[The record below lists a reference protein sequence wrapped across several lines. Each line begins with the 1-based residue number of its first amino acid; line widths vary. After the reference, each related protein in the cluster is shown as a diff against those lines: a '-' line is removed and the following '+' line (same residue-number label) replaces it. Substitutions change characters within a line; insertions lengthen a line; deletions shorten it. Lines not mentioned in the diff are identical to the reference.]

1 MSMSDPLANMLAA
14 IRNGAMANKTAITV
28 PASKLKKAVLKVL
41 LDEGYIRNFEDIV
54 DAHNKPAIRIE
65 LKYFEGKAVINKM
78 KRISTPGRRVYA
90 QFSNMPRVYNGLG
103 IVVVSTSKGVI
114 SDFEA
119 RQQKI
124 GGELL
129 CSVY

>member
-1 MSMSDPLANMLAA
+1 MSDPLANMLAA
-14 IRNGAMANKTAITV
+14 IRNAQLAHKTATTV
-28 PASKLKKAVLKVL
+28 PASKLKKSVLKVL
-41 LDEGYIRNFEDIV
+41 QEEGYIRNFEEIV

-65 LKYFEGKAVINKM
+65 LKYFEGEAVIKKM
-78 KRISTPGRRVYA
+78 QRISTPGRRVYA
-90 QFSNMPRVYNGLG
+90 QVDKMPRVYNGLG

>member
-14 IRNGAMANKTAITV
+14 IRNGQMARKTAITV

-41 LDEGYIRNFEDIV
+41 AEEGYIRNFEEVTDSN
-54 DAHNKPAIRIE
+54 NKPAIKIE
-65 LKYFEGKAVINKM
+65 LKYFEGQPVIKKM
-78 KRISTPGRRVYA
+78 QRLSSPGRRVYA
-90 QFSNMPRVYNGLG
+90 QSTSMPRVYNGLG

-119 RQQKI
+119 RQLKI

-129 CSVY
+129 CSIY